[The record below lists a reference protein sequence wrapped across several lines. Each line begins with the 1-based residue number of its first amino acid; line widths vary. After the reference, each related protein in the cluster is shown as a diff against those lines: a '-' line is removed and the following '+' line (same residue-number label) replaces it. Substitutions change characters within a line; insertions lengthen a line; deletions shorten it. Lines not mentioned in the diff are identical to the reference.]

1 MASGIYGG
9 LTTAPLGVLHGDG
22 GAQDAVAVWV
32 VVGMI
37 NTDGWCGI
45 TCDCAR
51 DTGEV
56 MDTGGPAQGVPGE
69 SGDSRRHPN
78 HDAHAA
84 Q

>member
-1 MASGIYGG
+1 M
-9 LTTAPLGVLHGDG
+9 GVLHGDG

-37 NTDGWCGI
+37 NTDGCCGI
-45 TCDCAR
+45 TCDCVR
-51 DTGEV
+51 GIGEV
-56 MDTGGPAQGVPGE
+56 VAAGGPDPGFPGE

-84 Q
+84 QELRI